1 MIEGINLNR
10 FPERLK
16 YLRKIKGVTQTQ
28 LSKQLGYGYTAIS
41 NYENFQHEAS
51 YDTLIKMA
59 QYFEVSIDYLLGF
72 DDDLEPSVCIP
83 EEAKFL
89 QMYRK
94 LKNEDKDMITNLV
107 RSLAEKDMQ

>member
-83 EEAKFL
+83 EEAKL
-89 QMYRK
+89 LRKYRR
-94 LKNEDKDMITNLV
+94 LSNEEKDMISHLV
-107 RSLAEKDMQ
+107 DTLIKKN